1 MFGSEMLEVAIGVVF
16 VYLLLSLL
24 CSVLSEEIAR
34 VLAMRSG
41 NLEAGIRNLLNDPS
55 GQGLAGR
62 FYGHPLIKG
71 LARKGWFDRRLGRE
85 GRPSYIPSR
94 KFALALMDIVAPAD
108 PNANPRGFNDV
119 RGAVA
124 ELSDGEIKK
133 ALLVLL
139 DEAEGDLKKAREN
152 IENWFDDAMDR
163 VAGWY
168 KRKAQLIISMIG
180 LLITVAL
187 NADTFMI
194 ANSLWGDTVL
204 RASIVAAAEETAKKG
219 LNESDSPLT
228 DVGELQDQLQQF
240 GLPIG
245 WLKPSDDYED
255 PREPPSDP
263 LGWFYKIFGLLV
275 TAVAISLGAPFWF
288 DLLNKIINLRGA
300 GKKLGKMR
308 E

>member
-1 MFGSEMLEVAIGVVF
+1 LFGSEMLEVAIGVVF

-34 VLAMRSG
+34 LLAMRSG
-41 NLEAGIRNLLNDPS
+41 NLEAGIRNLLNDPY

-71 LARKGWFDRRLGRE
+71 LAKKGWFDQKLGRE

-94 KFALALMDIVAPAD
+94 NFALALMDIVAPAD
-108 PNANPRGFNDV
+108 PNANPRGFSDV
-119 RGAVA
+119 REAVA
-124 ELSDGEIKK
+124 KLSDGAIKK
-133 ALLVLL
+133 SLLVLL

-168 KRKAQLIISMIG
+168 KRKAQLIISVIG

-194 ANSLWGDTVL
+194 ANSLWRDTAL

-219 LNESDSPLT
+219 LTESDK
-228 DVGELQDQLQQF
+228 VGELQDQLQQLS
-240 GLPIG
+240 LPIG
-245 WLKPSDDYED
+245 WLKPSKDYED

-275 TAVAISLGAPFWF
+275 TAFAISLGAPFWF